1 MRLKHLA
8 LAALLLFAAPT
19 AAQPPSPTATLF
31 PPKASL
37 STATPAS
44 LIVNGVKRTYLVQTP
59 AGGGPFPVILILH
72 GATQTGSKVWTQT
85 SLPLLG
91 SQGRAIV
98 VAPDA
103 LKGRWNDGREKTLS
117 GKPST
122 ADDVGFLRALIGEVI
137 AKHNGDS
144 SRVFITGAS
153 NGGGMTLRMMCE
165 ASDLLTAAA
174 PVIITLPESL
184 SKTCRP
190 AKPVRLLL
198 INGTADP
205 LVNFNGGTSNDKGND
220 TAPMLSVAAT
230 MKFWAGINGCGTT
243 LTQFKLPDLDPNDG
257 STVRRNIYAP
267 CTSGKSIGNIVIDG
281 GGHTWPNGPPVSRFV
296 ERIIGTTNNDI
307 DAGAEI
313 WNFFS
318 GRTQ

>member
-8 LAALLLFAAPT
+8 ATALLLLTCSVVAR
-19 AAQPPSPTATLF
+19 PPSPTTALF

-37 STATPAS
+37 TTTSPAS
-44 LIVNGVKRTYLVQTP
+44 IMIGGVRRTYLLQTP
-59 AGGGPFPVILILH
+59 SGNGPFPVILILH

-85 SLPLLG
+85 SLPLLANH
-91 SQGRAIV
+91 GRAIV

-103 LKGRWNDGREKTLS
+103 VKGRWNDGREKTLS

-122 ADDVGFLRALIGEVI
+122 ADDVGFLRALIDETI
-137 AKHNGDS
+137 AKYNGDA

-165 ASDLLTAAA
+165 ASDLIAAAA
-174 PVIITLPESL
+174 PVIITLPVSV

-205 LVNFNGGTSNDKGND
+205 LINFNGGTTNEKGND
-220 TAPMLSVAAT
+220 TAPMLSVDET
-230 MKFWAGINGCGTT
+230 MKFWAGINGCGAT
-243 LTQFKLPDLDPNDG
+243 LTHFKLADLDPNDG
-257 STVRRNIYAP
+257 STAQRNVYTP

-281 GGHTWPNGPPVSRFV
+281 GGHTWPNGPPVSRFI
-296 ERIIGTTNNDI
+296 ERIIGPTNYDI